1 MTSDKRPMSSNKRAR
16 SRRKQRAVLRAAT
29 RVSASPPT
37 PEGDKNSNNN
47 NLNCENNNP
56 KSEKPESQEPL
67 LLVNKPNSSSDKTT
81 TDDGLDKGL
90 VFVCR
95 PTLPDFCS
103 LFVPRDD
110 AQSVT
115 RVGAASKAVT
125 CKTFTVRVP
134 SFRETREGFV
144 TYALELATCDL
155 PQQTFQLERR
165 FSEFVA
171 CAAELTKQQLHITSE
186 EEEKKGGEGET
197 LEGRFQWRLP
207 AKTWFRVT
215 NLKVLEDR
223 RVQLEQA
230 LEMLLRQRD
239 GRMCNLPLVRDFLM
253 LDIFGV
259 QVAEQK
265 TLETAAQ
272 VEG

>member
-1 MTSDKRPMSSNKRAR
+1 MTSDKRPTSSSKRAR

-29 RVSASPPT
+29 RVVSAFEPT
-37 PEGDKNSNNN
+37 PEGDRNRDTSDLKGDR
-47 NLNCENNNP
+47 L
-56 KSEKPESQEPL
+56 ESQEPL
-67 LLVNKPNSSSDKTT
+67 VKPNTSSSSSSD
-81 TDDGLDKGL
+81 DVLDSGL

-110 AQSVT
+110 AQSAT
-115 RVGAASKAVT
+115 RAAAASKAVT

-134 SFRETREGFV
+134 RFRETREGFV
-144 TYALELATCDL
+144 TYVLEVATCDL

-165 FSEFVA
+165 FSDFVA
-171 CAAELTKQQLHITSE
+171 CAAELSKQQQQWQWHRARE
-186 EEEKKGGEGET
+186 EEETTKHGDGET
-197 LEGRFQWRLP
+197 LDGWFQWHLP

-215 NLKVLEDR
+215 SRKDLEDR

-239 GRMCNLPLVRDFLM
+239 GCMCNLPVVRDFLM

-265 TLETAAQ
+265 TLETTAQ